1 MSRHHSGQW
10 RCFPERSASLR
21 VLILSVTVLTI
32 PAALVA
38 QDSQDFILPED
49 LDLGSETL
57 LMAELADAKVTF
69 VHPTGFGKINDLQIG
84 TSDQDLLFSN
94 RVTVPP
100 EDGFGGSKVAD
111 VEPSVKTAA
120 SLSVKAAPGQ
130 PITIYVDEVNA
141 GDGYFLE
148 DFRCNYNAG
157 DDVACDGTGFSEVSV
172 ASGTLLVGATLKASG
187 NNVTVPGNGSF
198 DITISY
204 Q

>member
-1 MSRHHSGQW
+1 MSSIHSGQW

-21 VLILSVTVLTI
+21 ALILSVTVLTT

-38 QDSQDFILPED
+38 QDSQDFILPD
-49 LDLGSETL
+49 LDLGSEAL
-57 LMAELADAKVTF
+57 LMAELAEAEVTF
-69 VHPTGFGKINDLQIG
+69 INPTGVGKINDLQIG

-94 RVTVPP
+94 RITVPP

-157 DDVACDGTGFSEVSV
+157 NDVACDGSGFSEVSV